1 MKGERSSHPGQ
12 SGNMDPGVL
21 SKVAFSLDMDPPT
34 ATAQQKRVVRGTDCF
49 GKKIFIFKKDS
60 VKKAESLLY
69 YALYP
74 YRPKHPMKG
83 AVELWVKWCFG
94 FNSSHTKTLQK
105 QGEIRNLKRPDLSNL
120 VKILEDTMTQVG
132 FWVDDSQIFQLHL
145 SKWNSNEPKI
155 EIKIHEY
162 QIT

>member
-1 MKGERSSHPGQ
+1 
-12 SGNMDPGVL
+12 
-21 SKVAFSLDMDPPT
+21 
-34 ATAQQKRVVRGTDCF
+34 
-49 GKKIFIFKKDS
+49 
-60 VKKAESLLY
+60 
-69 YALYP
+69 
-74 YRPKHPMKG
+74 MKG

-145 SKWNSNEPKI
+145 SKWNLNKPKI